1 MYAMNIYCYRDNQQL
16 VASLNSTQAVLQYN
30 WFLRDVIPVALIL
43 VAKQANVSQPFAVTS
58 LNAGESI
65 HFGAKAAYADTSFLF
80 SQNTWTPSG
89 TGTTQKYSA
98 DLSLNTAE
106 LIAAMAAVD
115 TLTVK
120 AEFTFVQTDNSHSMS
135 TQFLIKIT
143 RNVISGSEGT
153 PTTEFP
159 VIQQFTDL
167 DGVAKVRLVNSLGQT
182 VFVGAPL

>member
-1 MYAMNIYCYRDNQQL
+1 MNIYCYRDNQQL
-16 VASLNSTQAVLQYN
+16 IASLNSTQVVLQYN
-30 WFLRDVIPVALIL
+30 WFLRDVIPISL
-43 VAKQANVSQPFAVTS
+43 VLVTKQANISQPYAVAA

-65 HFGAKAAYADTSFLF
+65 QFGAKAAYADATYLF
-80 SQNTWTPSG
+80 SQNTWTAEG
-89 TGTTQKYSA
+89 TGPTQKYTASIN
-98 DLSLNTAE
+98 LNTTE

-120 AEFTFVQTDNSHSMS
+120 AEFTFVQPDNSNALT
-135 TQFLIKIT
+135 TQFLIKVT
-143 RNVISGSEGT
+143 RDVIIGTEGT
-153 PTTEFP
+153 PTSEFP